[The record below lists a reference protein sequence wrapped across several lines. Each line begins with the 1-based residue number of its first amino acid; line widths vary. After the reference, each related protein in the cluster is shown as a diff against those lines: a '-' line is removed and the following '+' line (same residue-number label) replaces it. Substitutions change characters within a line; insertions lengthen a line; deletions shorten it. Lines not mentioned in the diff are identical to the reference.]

1 MQAIAVLGLLS
12 HDIKNRVDELRSLRV
27 VALGPVVAGAGLPED
42 EVIRTE
48 DLPVR
53 PRSDAVHRPRLQIHQ
68 NRSRNEPATAR
79 LVVVDVDSLEL
90 QIGVALVA
98 PGGVD
103 AVLGAYHLPELGAD
117 LVATLATLNVQN
129 LTHLRIPTVETDGER
144 DLTEMERSR

>member
-27 VALGPVVAGAGLPED
+27 VALGPVVSGAGLPED

-68 NRSRNEPATAR
+68 NRSRNEPAAAR

-144 DLTEMERSR
+144 DLTEIERSR